1 MNVLVIGSG
10 AREHAIMWKLAQR
23 AHQMY
28 DVVEGNN
35 IAKANV
41 WPSLKT

>member
-1 MNVLVIGSG
+1 MDVLVIGSG
-10 AREHAIMWKLAQR
+10 AREHAIVWKLAQR

-28 DVVEGNN
+28 YVVEGNN
-35 IAKANV
+35 MVKANV